1 LKKIWKKMAHQEQNK
16 ESQGIRVLA
25 FGILAE
31 KMNTG
36 EITVPA
42 VHTVSDLQKKIE
54 ELYPLVSGIR
64 YSIAVDRKLANAD
77 TNISSDS
84 EIALLPPFSGG

>member
-1 LKKIWKKMAHQEQNK
+1 MANQEQNSK
-16 ESQGIRVLA
+16 PEGIRVLA

-31 KMNTG
+31 KMNAG

-42 VHTVSDLQKKIE
+42 VHTVSELQEKIE

-64 YSIAVDRKLANAD
+64 YSIAVDRKLANAE
-77 TNISSDS
+77 TTLSPDS